1 MLGDFANRLG
11 DWPSLFVPHVTI
23 LAVCQPLWVKPD
35 LNNVKSTLNHG
46 LGIDYGRFL
55 CHNLPMTSVLLVD
68 DEKMITDP
76 LVRALTQAG
85 YEVTVADNGRD
96 GLALARQ
103 KQPDVVV
110 LDVMMPQMDGWDVC
124 RALRQDSTV
133 PILML
138 TALGDEVDRILGLE
152 LGADDYLTKP
162 FSTREL
168 IARLKALLRRVELDR
183 RQQSAGDQIVAGN
196 LRLELNTHRA
206 FKDGAELM
214 LRQKEYD
221 LLSLLLSR
229 PGEVITRAEFFDRVW
244 GTDWLGDTRTL
255 DVHIRW
261 LREKIEA
268 DPGQPR
274 LIQTVRGVGY
284 RFAVD

>member
-1 MLGDFANRLG
+1 
-11 DWPSLFVPHVTI
+11 
-23 LAVCQPLWVKPD
+23 
-35 LNNVKSTLNHG
+35 
-46 LGIDYGRFL
+46 
-55 CHNLPMTSVLLVD
+55 MTSILLVD
-68 DEKMITDP
+68 DEQMITGP
-76 LVRALTQAG
+76 LTRALVQAG
-85 YEVTVADNGRD
+85 FQVWVAGNGRD
-96 GLALARQ
+96 GLALARE
-103 KQPDVVV
+103 KRPDVVV
-110 LDVMMPQMDGWDVC
+110 LDIMMPQMDGWSVC
-124 RALRQDSTV
+124 SILRRESAV

-183 RQQSAGDQIVAGN
+183 QQQTSSQELTAGD

-206 FKDGAELM
+206 FRGDQELS
-214 LRQKEYD
+214 LRHKEYE
-221 LLSLLLSR
+221 LLTLLLSR
-229 PGEVITRAEFFDRVW
+229 PGETISRAEFFDQVW

-268 DPGQPR
+268 DPSRPR

-284 RFAVD
+284 RFAAEEQP

>member
-1 MLGDFANRLG
+1 
-11 DWPSLFVPHVTI
+11 
-23 LAVCQPLWVKPD
+23 
-35 LNNVKSTLNHG
+35 
-46 LGIDYGRFL
+46 
-55 CHNLPMTSVLLVD
+55 MTSVLLVD
-68 DEKMITDP
+68 DEEMITNP

-85 YEVTVADNGRD
+85 FQVWVADNGRD
-96 GLALARQ
+96 GLALARE

-110 LDVMMPQMDGWDVC
+110 LDIMMPQMDGWGVC
-124 RALRQDSTV
+124 RALRRESTV

-152 LGADDYLTKP
+152 LGADDYLAKP

-183 RQQSAGDQIVAGN
+183 QEQTTVDELTAGN

-206 FKDGAELM
+206 FKGNQELS
-214 LRQKEYD
+214 LRQKEYE
-221 LLSLLLSR
+221 LLTLLLSR
-229 PGEVITRAEFFDRVW
+229 PGEVISRAEFFDQVW
-244 GTDWLGDTRTL
+244 GTNWLGDTRTL

-284 RFAVD
+284 RFTAEGQP

>member
-1 MLGDFANRLG
+1 
-11 DWPSLFVPHVTI
+11 
-23 LAVCQPLWVKPD
+23 
-35 LNNVKSTLNHG
+35 
-46 LGIDYGRFL
+46 
-55 CHNLPMTSVLLVD
+55 MTSVLLVD

-76 LVRALTQAG
+76 LVRALSQAG
-85 YEVTVADNGRD
+85 YQVMVADNGRD
-96 GLALARQ
+96 GLALARE

-183 RQQSAGDQIVAGN
+183 RQQTAGDQIVAGK
-196 LRLELNTHRA
+196 LRLELNSHRA
-206 FKDGAELM
+206 FKDGQELM

-261 LREKIEA
+261 LREKIEV
-268 DPGQPR
+268 DPSQPR

-284 RFAVD
+284 RFAAEGQS

>member
-1 MLGDFANRLG
+1 
-11 DWPSLFVPHVTI
+11 
-23 LAVCQPLWVKPD
+23 
-35 LNNVKSTLNHG
+35 
-46 LGIDYGRFL
+46 
-55 CHNLPMTSVLLVD
+55 MTSVLLVD
-68 DEKMITDP
+68 DEKMITGP

-85 YEVTVADNGRD
+85 YQVVVADNGRD
-96 GLALARQ
+96 GLVLARE

-183 RQQSAGDQIVAGN
+183 RQQTAGDQIIAAN

-206 FKDGAELM
+206 FKDGQELM

-221 LLSLLLSR
+221 LLTLLLSR
-229 PGEVITRAEFFDRVW
+229 PGEVITRAEFFDQVW

-261 LREKIEA
+261 LREKIEV
-268 DPGQPR
+268 DPSQPR

-284 RFAVD
+284 RFAAEGQS

>member
-1 MLGDFANRLG
+1 
-11 DWPSLFVPHVTI
+11 
-23 LAVCQPLWVKPD
+23 
-35 LNNVKSTLNHG
+35 
-46 LGIDYGRFL
+46 
-55 CHNLPMTSVLLVD
+55 MTSVLLVD
-68 DEKMITDP
+68 DDTMITAP
-76 LVRALTQAG
+76 LARALNQAG
-85 YEVTVADNGRD
+85 YDVSVADNGRE
-96 GLALARQ
+96 GLALARE

-152 LGADDYLTKP
+152 LGADDYLPKP

-183 RQQSAGDQIVAGN
+183 RRQAADDEIVAGN

-206 FKDGAELM
+206 FKDGQELQ
-214 LRQKEYD
+214 LRQKEYE
-221 LLSLLLSR
+221 LLTLLASR
-229 PGEVITRAEFFDRVW
+229 PGDVITRAEFFDRVW

-261 LREKIEA
+261 LREKIET
-268 DPGQPR
+268 DPSQPR
-274 LIQTVRGVGY
+274 LIQTVRGIGY
-284 RFAVD
+284 RFAPEG

>member
-1 MLGDFANRLG
+1 
-11 DWPSLFVPHVTI
+11 
-23 LAVCQPLWVKPD
+23 
-35 LNNVKSTLNHG
+35 
-46 LGIDYGRFL
+46 
-55 CHNLPMTSVLLVD
+55 MTSILLVD
-68 DEKMITDP
+68 DERMITDP
-76 LVRALTQAG
+76 LQRALKLAG
-85 YEVTVADNGRD
+85 YEVMVANNGRD
-96 GLALARQ
+96 GLAMAY
-103 KQPDVVV
+103 KAKPDIIV
-110 LDVMMPQMDGWDVC
+110 LDVLMPEMDGWDVC
-124 RALRQDSTV
+124 RALRRESTV

-168 IARLKALLRRVELDR
+168 VARIKALLRRLAFDHQDR
-183 RQQSAGDQIVAGN
+183 TASDQLKGAD
-196 LRLELNTHRA
+196 LRLDLSSHRA
-206 FKDGAELM
+206 FKGDQELV

-221 LLSLLLSR
+221 LLFLLLSR
-229 PGEVITRAEFFDRVW
+229 QGEVITRAEFFDQVW

-261 LREKIEA
+261 LREKVEA

-284 RFAVD
+284 RFVAAG

>member
-1 MLGDFANRLG
+1 
-11 DWPSLFVPHVTI
+11 
-23 LAVCQPLWVKPD
+23 
-35 LNNVKSTLNHG
+35 
-46 LGIDYGRFL
+46 
-55 CHNLPMTSVLLVD
+55 MTSVLLVD
-68 DEKMITDP
+68 DEKMITAP
-76 LVRALTQAG
+76 LAHALTQGG
-85 YEVTVADNGRD
+85 YQVTVADNGRD
-96 GLALARQ
+96 GLALAREER
-103 KQPDVVV
+103 PDVVV

-183 RQQSAGDQIVAGN
+183 REQAAGDQIVVGN

-206 FKDGAELM
+206 FRDEQELL

-229 PGEVITRAEFFDRVW
+229 AGEVITRAEFFDRVW

-261 LREKIEA
+261 LREKIEEN
-268 DPGQPR
+268 PSQPR

-284 RFAVD
+284 RFAAEGQS

>member
-1 MLGDFANRLG
+1 
-11 DWPSLFVPHVTI
+11 
-23 LAVCQPLWVKPD
+23 
-35 LNNVKSTLNHG
+35 
-46 LGIDYGRFL
+46 
-55 CHNLPMTSVLLVD
+55 MTSILLVD
-68 DEKMITDP
+68 DEKMITDA
-76 LVRALTQAG
+76 LARALTQAG
-85 YEVTVADNGRD
+85 YQVTVADNGRD
-96 GLALARQ
+96 GLALARE

-110 LDVMMPQMDGWDVC
+110 LDVMMPEMDGWDVC

-183 RQQSAGDQIVAGN
+183 RQQTASDQIVVGG

-206 FKDGAELM
+206 FKDGQELM

-284 RFAVD
+284 RFAAEGQS

>member
-1 MLGDFANRLG
+1 
-11 DWPSLFVPHVTI
+11 
-23 LAVCQPLWVKPD
+23 
-35 LNNVKSTLNHG
+35 
-46 LGIDYGRFL
+46 
-55 CHNLPMTSVLLVD
+55 MTTVLLVD

-76 LVRALTQAG
+76 LARTLARAG
-85 YEVTVADNGRD
+85 YEVIVAHNGRD
-96 GLALARQ
+96 GLALANE

-110 LDVMMPQMDGWDVC
+110 LDVLMPQIDGWDVC
-124 RALRQDSTV
+124 RILRQKSTV

-162 FSTREL
+162 FSSREL

-183 RQQSAGDQIVAGN
+183 QKQMIDDQLTFGAIRV
-196 LRLELNTHRA
+196 ELNTRRA
-206 FKDGAELM
+206 FKGDQELV
-214 LRQKEYD
+214 LRQKEFE

-229 PGEVITRAEFFDRVW
+229 PGEVITRAEFFDQVW

-261 LREKIEA
+261 LREKIET
-268 DPGQPR
+268 DPSQPR
-274 LIQTVRGVGY
+274 LIQTVRGIGY
-284 RFAVD
+284 RLAAEGQP

>member
-1 MLGDFANRLG
+1 M
-11 DWPSLFVPHVTI
+11 I
-23 LAVCQPLWVKPD
+23 
-35 LNNVKSTLNHG
+35 
-46 LGIDYGRFL
+46 
-55 CHNLPMTSVLLVD
+55 SVLLVD
-68 DEKMITDP
+68 DERMITDP
-76 LVRALTQAG
+76 LNRALSQAG
-85 YEVTVADNGRD
+85 YRVMVADNGRD
-96 GLALARQ
+96 GLTLAREQ
-103 KQPDVVV
+103 QPDVVV

-183 RQQSAGDQIVAGN
+183 RPQSTGDQIVVGD
-196 LRLELNTHRA
+196 LRLDLKTHRA
-206 FKDGAELM
+206 FKGDQELV

-221 LLSLLLSR
+221 LLGLLLSR
-229 PGEVITRAEFFDRVW
+229 PGEVISRAEFFDRVW

-261 LREKIEA
+261 LREKIED
-268 DPGQPR
+268 DPGRPH

-284 RFAVD
+284 RFAAEG

>member
-1 MLGDFANRLG
+1 MQQS
-11 DWPSLFVPHVTI
+11 SL
-23 LAVCQPLWVKPD
+23 
-35 LNNVKSTLNHG
+35 
-46 LGIDYGRFL
+46 
-55 CHNLPMTSVLLVD
+55 MTTVLLVD
-68 DEKMITDP
+68 DDKMITDP
-76 LVRALTQAG
+76 LARALTHAG
-85 YEVTVADNGRD
+85 YTVLVAHNGRE
-96 GLALARQ
+96 GLALANE

-124 RALRQDSTV
+124 RILRQSSTV

-162 FSTREL
+162 FSSREL

-183 RQQSAGDQIVAGN
+183 HQQLVDDQVTVGD
-196 LRLELNTHRA
+196 LRLEFNTRRA
-206 FKDGAELM
+206 FKGDQELI
-214 LRQKEYD
+214 LRQKEFE
-221 LLSLLLSR
+221 LLSLLISR
-229 PGEVITRAEFFDRVW
+229 PGEVITRAEFFDQVW

-261 LREKIEA
+261 LREKIET
-268 DPGQPR
+268 DPSQPR

-284 RFAVD
+284 RLAAEGQA

>member
-1 MLGDFANRLG
+1 
-11 DWPSLFVPHVTI
+11 
-23 LAVCQPLWVKPD
+23 
-35 LNNVKSTLNHG
+35 
-46 LGIDYGRFL
+46 
-55 CHNLPMTSVLLVD
+55 MTTVLLID
-68 DEKMITDP
+68 DEIMITEP
-76 LVRALTQAG
+76 LARALRQAG
-85 YEVTVADNGRD
+85 YDVQVAHNGRD
-96 GLALARQ
+96 GLALAHSQ
-103 KQPDVVV
+103 QPDAVL
-110 LDVMMPQMDGWDVC
+110 LDVLMPLMDGWEVC
-124 RALRQDSTV
+124 RALRRDSTV

-152 LGADDYLTKP
+152 LGADDYIVKP

-168 IARLKALLRRVELDR
+168 IARLRALLRRVELDR
-183 RQQSAGDQIVAGN
+183 RPTADDDQIIAGP
-196 LRLELNTHRA
+196 LRLDLNSHRA
-206 FKDGAELM
+206 FKEGVELP

-221 LLSLLLSR
+221 LLALLLSH
-229 PGEVITRAEFFDRVW
+229 PGQVVTRAEFFDQVW

-284 RFAVD
+284 RFAKEEG

>member
-1 MLGDFANRLG
+1 
-11 DWPSLFVPHVTI
+11 
-23 LAVCQPLWVKPD
+23 
-35 LNNVKSTLNHG
+35 
-46 LGIDYGRFL
+46 
-55 CHNLPMTSVLLVD
+55 MTTVLLID
-68 DEKMITDP
+68 DEIMITEP
-76 LVRALTQAG
+76 LARALRQAG
-85 YEVTVADNGRD
+85 YDVQVAHNGRD
-96 GLALARQ
+96 GLTLAHSQ
-103 KQPDVVV
+103 QPDAVL
-110 LDVMMPQMDGWDVC
+110 LDVLMPLMDGWEVC
-124 RALRQDSTV
+124 RALRRDSTV

-152 LGADDYLTKP
+152 LGADDYIVKP

-168 IARLKALLRRVELDR
+168 IARLRALLRRVELDR
-183 RQQSAGDQIVAGN
+183 RPTADDDQMTVGP
-196 LRLELNTHRA
+196 LRLDLNSHRA
-206 FKDGAELM
+206 FKEGVELP

-221 LLSLLLSR
+221 LLALLLSH
-229 PGEVITRAEFFDRVW
+229 PGQVVTRAEFFDQVW

-284 RFAVD
+284 RFAKEQG

>member
-1 MLGDFANRLG
+1 M
-11 DWPSLFVPHVTI
+11 
-23 LAVCQPLWVKPD
+23 
-35 LNNVKSTLNHG
+35 
-46 LGIDYGRFL
+46 
-55 CHNLPMTSVLLVD
+55 MTSILLVD
-68 DEKMITDP
+68 DERMITDP
-76 LVRALTQAG
+76 LQRSLKLAG
-85 YEVTVADNGRD
+85 YEVMVANNGRD
-96 GLALARQ
+96 GLAMAY
-103 KQPDVVV
+103 KAKPDIIV
-110 LDVMMPQMDGWDVC
+110 LDVLMPEMDGWDVC
-124 RALRQDSTV
+124 RALRRESTV

-168 IARLKALLRRVELDR
+168 VARIKALLRRLAFDHQDR
-183 RQQSAGDQIVAGN
+183 TASDQLKGAD
-196 LRLELNTHRA
+196 LRLDLSSHRA
-206 FKDGAELM
+206 FKGDQELV

-221 LLSLLLSR
+221 LLFLLLSR
-229 PGEVITRAEFFDRVW
+229 QGEVITRAEFFDQVW

-261 LREKIEA
+261 LREKVEA

-284 RFAVD
+284 RFVAAG